1 MRMTRWLTFGVL
13 VAVVAACNDD
23 PVNARTPGEPPPPT
37 QGIQAFLQV
46 DNDHASP
53 GDVIHVAVKVQLG
66 TSSDAKLGSY
76 TGRLTFDPAALALQ
90 HDVQIDDGLRVTN
103 PNGASTGLVRFA
115 GAAAGGF
122 SDLTLYEGVFQVKR
136 SDYLKQLTIGMDELS
151 AASTLS
157 NLKPQ
162 LSVAPEVFLSR
173 SGK

>member
-1 MRMTRWLTFGVL
+1 MRMARWLTFGAL
-13 VAVVAACNDD
+13 ALAVTACNDD
-23 PVNARTPGEPPPPT
+23 PVNSQPPGEPPPPT

-46 DNDHASP
+46 DNDHAAP

-76 TGRLTFDPAALALQ
+76 TGRLTFDPAALAHQ
-90 HDVQIDDGLRVTN
+90 TDVQINDGLRVTN
-103 PNGASTGLVRFA
+103 PNGAPTGLVRFA

-136 SDYLKQLTIGMDELS
+136 SDYLKQLALGMDELS
-151 AASTLS
+151 AASTLT

-173 SGK
+173 SAK

>member
-1 MRMTRWLTFGVL
+1 MRKARWLTLGTL
-13 VAVVAACNDD
+13 ALMLAACSDD
-23 PVNARTPGEPPPPT
+23 PVQSQPPGAPPPPT
-37 QGIQAFLQV
+37 EGIQAFLQV
-46 DNDHASP
+46 DNDHAAP
-53 GDVIHVAVKVQLG
+53 GDMIHVAIKVQLG

-76 TGRLTFDPAALALQ
+76 TGHLTFDPAALAHQ
-90 HDVQIDDGLRVTN
+90 RDVQIDDGLRVTN
-103 PNGASTGLVRFA
+103 PNSASTGVVRFA

-151 AASTLS
+151 AASSLA

-162 LSVAPEVFLSR
+162 LSVAPEVFLNR